1 MDKLKILIG
10 LAIIVASFVYVLRN
24 NTSMLD
30 NLMKKS
36 KEEYEKKQAIK
47 EKAYQV
53 VDGQADAF
61 DTIVEGVKSV
71 TKKDT
76 RKDTKKDMTN
86 DAMKK
91 DG

>member
-76 RKDTKKDMTN
+76 RKDTKKT
-86 DAMKK
+86 
-91 DG
+91 